1 MKITSLKRMQEMFV
15 GRVCT
20 VLTVGI
26 GKNNFQD
33 HQFDDFFTGIVD
45 SIDEDG
51 IFTRHHLTGCRNFYA
66 MNHVVGILEEQVI
79 GEDNPE
85 FEKIVQEVQKAPD
98 DKKPVVM
105 GVDPNASPYID
116 PALLAQLSKQ
126 AQDFNKKM
134 VSRNHSSS

>member
-1 MKITSLKRMQEMFV
+1 MKITTIKKLQEKFV
-15 GRVCT
+15 GKVCT
-20 VLTVGI
+20 ILTCGI
-26 GKNNFQD
+26 AKNNFADQ
-33 HQFDDFFTGIVD
+33 QFADFFTGIVD

>member
-1 MKITSLKRMQEMFV
+1 MQEMFV

-33 HQFDDFFTGIVD
+33 HQFADFFTGIVD

>member
-33 HQFDDFFTGIVD
+33 HQFADFFTGIVD